1 MQKSILWKFIGLL
14 AGIAAS
20 ISLPLA
26 HAEYN
31 PKILRIGFQKSASV
45 LTLIKAQGTLEKR
58 FTPNG
63 VEVKWIEFP
72 AGPQMLEGLNV
83 GAIDIGYVGEAPPV
97 FAQAAGA
104 NFVYVGYEGSS
115 PKAEAVLV
123 QKDSPI
129 KRVTDIKGKKIALN
143 KGSNVHY
150 FLVKLLEKNGLKYS
164 DIQPVFL
171 APADARAAFERG
183 SVDAWVIWDPYTAAS
198 EKQIGARVLADATG
212 VVKNYAY
219 FLAERTFATKSADT
233 LAELFEEVRKQGE
246 WINANYAEA
255 AALVAPLQGLDV
267 DVVEKTLR
275 HFSNVYK
282 PITDS
287 VLSEQQLLGDTFF
300 ELKLIPKAIRVTDLR
315 L

>member
-1 MQKSILWKFIGLL
+1 MRRLFLKSFLGALI
-14 AGIAAS
+14 GIALMAS
-20 ISLPLA
+20 A
-26 HAEYN
+26 HAEYD
-31 PKILRIGFQKSASV
+31 PKALRIGFQKSASV

-58 FTPNG
+58 FSPKG

-83 GAIDIGYVGEAPPV
+83 GAIDIGYVGEAPPI

-104 NFVYVGYEGSS
+104 SFVYVGYEDSS
-115 PKAEAVLV
+115 PKAEALLV

-129 KRVTDIKGKKIALN
+129 KKVADIKGKKVALN

-150 FLVKLLEKNGLKYS
+150 FLVKLLEKYGLKYS

-198 EKQIGARVLADATG
+198 EKQIGARILADATG

-233 LAELFEEVRKQGE
+233 LTQLFEEVRKQGE

-255 AALVAPLQGLDV
+255 ATLVAPLQGLDN
-267 DVVEKTLR
+267 DIVEKTLR
-275 HFSNVYK
+275 HFSNVYE
-282 PITDS
+282 PITAS
-287 VLSEQQLLGDTFF
+287 VLSEQQVLGDTFF
-300 ELKLIPKAIRVTDLR
+300 KLKLIPKAIKVKDASL
-315 L
+315 

>member
-1 MQKSILWKFIGLL
+1 MRFLKFFLAALFGLAFFAPAR
-14 AGIAAS
+14 AG
-20 ISLPLA
+20 
-26 HAEYN
+26 YD
-31 PKILRIGFQKSASV
+31 PKLLRIGFQKSASV

-58 FTPNG
+58 FAPKG
-63 VEVKWIEFP
+63 IEVKWIEFP

-83 GAIDIGYVGEAPPV
+83 GAIDIGYVGEAPPI

-104 NFVYVGYEGSS
+104 NFVYVGFEGSS
-115 PKAEAVLV
+115 PKAEALLV
-123 QKDSPI
+123 PENSPI
-129 KRVTDIKGKKIALN
+129 KRPADLKGKKVALN

-150 FLVKLLEKNGLKYS
+150 FLAKFLEKNGLKYS

-183 SVDAWVIWDPYTAAS
+183 SVDAWVIWDPYAAAS
-198 EKQIGARVLADATG
+198 EKQIGARILADATG

-219 FLAERTFATKSADT
+219 FLAEKTFATKSADALT
-233 LAELFEEVRKQGE
+233 ELFEEVRKQGE

-255 AALVAPLQGLDV
+255 AALVAPLQGLDK
-267 DVVEKTLR
+267 DIVERTLR
-275 HFSNVYK
+275 HFSNVYA

-287 VLSEQQLLGDTFF
+287 VLSEQQALGDTFF
-300 ELKLIPKAIRVTDLR
+300 ELKLIPKAIRVKDLK